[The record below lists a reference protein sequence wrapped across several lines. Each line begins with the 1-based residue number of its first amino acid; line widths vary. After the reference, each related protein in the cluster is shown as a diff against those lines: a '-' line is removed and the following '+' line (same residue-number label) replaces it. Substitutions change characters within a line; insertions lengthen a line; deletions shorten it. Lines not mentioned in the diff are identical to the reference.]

1 MDQRPPTQQEA
12 DTINDQMV
20 RQMELRRQARPE
32 RRQRV
37 GTRAPAAKERRRTCA
52 FCFEPGDH
60 PTPVHCLRALE
71 R

>member
-1 MDQRPPTQQEA
+1 MDQRPPTRQEA
-12 DTINDQMV
+12 DIINDQMV

-37 GTRAPAAKERRRTCA
+37 RKRAPAAKERRRTCA

-60 PTPVHCLRALE
+60 PSPVHCLRALE